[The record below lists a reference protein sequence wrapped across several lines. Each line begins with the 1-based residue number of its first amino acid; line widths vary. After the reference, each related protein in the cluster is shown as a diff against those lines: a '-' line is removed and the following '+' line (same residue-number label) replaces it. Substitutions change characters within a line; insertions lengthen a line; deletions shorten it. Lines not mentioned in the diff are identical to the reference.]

1 MRHEAY
7 IPTQQTEEKKNPRFP
22 SPHEDGRWTQGNQ
35 PPPQIRT
42 QKASSLKFPKT
53 LRLRTRR
60 EFLRLQKS
68 GQRIVGKL
76 ICVDYRLTDSEK
88 PKLGITASS
97 RYGDAPERSRFKR
110 LAREAFRTSL
120 ESLPPNIE
128 INVVPRQR
136 AKGASS
142 TQVRTELLSLLT
154 LNLSSAQT
162 T

>member
-7 IPTQQTEEKKNPRFP
+7 IPTQQTETEKNLRIP
-22 SPHEDGRWTQGNQ
+22 SPYEDGRGPQGNQ
-35 PPPQIRT
+35 PPPESRT
-42 QKASSLKFPKT
+42 QKASSLKFPKEY
-53 LRLRTRR
+53 RLRTRR

-76 ICVDYRLTDSEK
+76 ICVDYRLTDSDK

-110 LAREAFRTSL
+110 LAREAFRTSVAT
-120 ESLPPNIE
+120 LPPNIE

-142 TQVRTELLSLLT
+142 TQVRTELLSLLN
-154 LNLSSAQT
+154 LNAPASRL
-162 T
+162 